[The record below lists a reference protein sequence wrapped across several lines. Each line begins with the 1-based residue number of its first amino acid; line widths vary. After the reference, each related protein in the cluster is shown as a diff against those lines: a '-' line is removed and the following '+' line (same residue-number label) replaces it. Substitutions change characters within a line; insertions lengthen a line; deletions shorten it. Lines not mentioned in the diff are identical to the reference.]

1 MRNVSP
7 VYNNISFSV
16 SAPTLAAS
24 PVKTPSYHSPTAMSS
39 SGSSGRRSNLFIIL
53 GIVIGII
60 FIGIISV
67 LIFCLCTFLPK
78 ANAPPGETGKYLQF

>member
-1 MRNVSP
+1 MSP
-7 VYNNISFSV
+7 LYSNISFSV

-24 PVKTPSYHSPTAMSS
+24 PVKTPLYHSPTATSSSSSS
-39 SGSSGRRSNLFIIL
+39 SGRHSNLFIIL
-53 GIVIGII
+53 GIAIGII

-78 ANAPPGETGKYLQF
+78 ANAPPVETGKYLQF